1 MNYQNIENE
10 IKQYSEYFKLNQNIL
25 SKLSIYYKETGKQGL
40 QFAIKIKKHL
50 DDIYIEI
57 LKQDRNTT
65 YNKFLLSFYIEKKN
79 FIEKLKSFFINIEK
93 NLGDKIAEYEKN
105 YKNKCKD
112 ILVNFN
118 ILNKNLFENKSQLD
132 KWKNQYFTLCKNSSD
147 YEKKIISFQNQP
159 DKEENLIKFK
169 TQYMKNEE
177 LKNLKK
183 KNYYQEQIKLNKLL
197 ESSELN
203 YKKIIDLIEKEN
215 VEKMKYVGN
224 IIKDSN
230 QNFLTFTQSFIEHL
244 KEIEELKTI
253 LNAKRDWKDIKKTYN
268 FSYDQGI
275 NKDKRFLLEEFLDY
289 DSMKNNQDLNNINE
303 MKKMMKN

>member
-10 IKQYSEYFKLNQNIL
+10 IKQYSEYFKLNQSIL
-25 SKLSIYYKETGKQGL
+25 SKLSNYYKETGKQGI

-65 YNKFLLSFYIEKKN
+65 YNKFLISFYNEKKN
-79 FIEKLKSFFINIEK
+79 FIEKLKTFFVNIEK

-169 TQYMKNEE
+169 MQYMRNEE

-183 KNYYQEQIKLNKLL
+183 KNYNQEQIKLNKLL
-197 ESSELN
+197 E
-203 YKKIIDLIEKEN
+203 
-215 VEKMKYVGN
+215 
-224 IIKDSN
+224 
-230 QNFLTFTQSFIEHL
+230 
-244 KEIEELKTI
+244 
-253 LNAKRDWKDIKKTYN
+253 
-268 FSYDQGI
+268 
-275 NKDKRFLLEEFLDY
+275 
-289 DSMKNNQDLNNINE
+289 
-303 MKKMMKN
+303 

>member
-303 MKKMMKN
+303 HSKK

>member
-253 LNAKRDWKDIKKTYN
+253 LNAKMDWKDIKKTYN

-289 DSMKNNQDLNNINE
+289 DSMKNNQDLNNKIIFY
-303 MKKMMKN
+303 

>member
-253 LNAKRDWKDIKKTYN
+253 LNAKMDWKDIKKTYN

-289 DSMKNNQDLNNINE
+289 DSMKNNQDLNNINDII
-303 MKKMMKN
+303 